1 MYRTFHPKVAEH
13 ILFSRAYGTFFK
25 MYHMLGHKTSLSILK
40 KTEIISSIIS
50 NNSSMKLELNYRNK
64 TGKIINMW
72 KLNVL
77 LDNQLAI
84 KEVKR
89 EMKKYLETN
98 EYRNEAYQGH
108 LVAQSVKH
116 LPLAQVMILG
126 S

>member
-1 MYRTFHPKVAEH
+1 MHRTFHLKVAEH
-13 ILFSRAYGTFFK
+13 ILFLGAYGTFSK

-50 NNSSMKLELNYRNK
+50 NHSSMKLELNYKKK

-77 LDNQLAI
+77 LGNQLAI
-84 KEVKR
+84 REVKR

-98 EYRNEAYQGH
+98 ENRHETYQGH
-108 LVAQSVKH
+108 LVA
-116 LPLAQVMILG
+116 
-126 S
+126 